1 MPKRIFFAIFVFLL
15 LINFYFFTPAPSLFA
30 AASIATPTPTGTTT
44 CDPCGWC
51 NKEINPTP
59 PANWADC
66 HKCLFDSSGKPR
78 DRTYYTVLGC
88 FSTDPSGG
96 PFVRSVLS
104 IIFGMAGGTA
114 FLMVLWGSAMVLTS
128 SGDPIRLQSGK
139 SIIISSVTGILLILF
154 STFLLSVV
162 GVDILKIPGFG
173 K

>member
-1 MPKRIFFAIFVFLL
+1 MPKIFFAAFFFSLFVF
-15 LINFYFFTPAPSLFA
+15 FFLFSIPTSVMATGPS
-30 AASIATPTPTGTTT
+30 ATPTPTGVPT
-44 CDPCGWC
+44 CDACGWC
-51 NKEINPTP
+51 NKDINPTP
-59 PANWADC
+59 PPNWASC
-66 HKCLFDSSGKPR
+66 HNCLIEPTTGAPR

-128 SGDPIRLQSGK
+128 SGDPVRLQSGK
-139 SIIISSVTGILLILF
+139 ETIVSSVAGILLILF
-154 STFLLSVV
+154 STFLLSVI

>member
-1 MPKRIFFAIFVFLL
+1 MPKKFFTAAIF
-15 LINFYFFTPAPSLFA
+15 SLFICFFLFSIPASVVDA
-30 AASIATPTPTGTTT
+30 ADPPTGVPT
-44 CDPCGWC
+44 CDACGWC
-51 NKEINPTP
+51 NKDINLTP
-59 PANWADC
+59 PPNWADC
-66 HKCLFDSSGKPR
+66 HKCLIDPATGPR

-128 SGDPIRLQSGK
+128 SGDPVRLQSGK
-139 SIIISSVTGILLILF
+139 ETIISSVAGILLILF
-154 STFLLSVV
+154 STFLLSVI

-173 K
+173 P